1 VRARRSTIS
10 TATALVAGALLLAGC
25 SSSDPAAPAAS
36 GTGTG
41 SATPSSTAQ
50 EPTPEASPTDE
61 MPADASPLSGRAGGA
76 GKPTLIVKF
85 DNTPNAQPHSGLKK
99 ADVVYVEEVEYG
111 LTRLAAV
118 FATDLPKVVGPV
130 RSARISDL
138 DLFANYGTPAFAY
151 SGAQH
156 KLRPFIAAS
165 DLIDVSGDQG
175 PYGYY
180 RDGSRRAPYNFM
192 GQPEK
197 LIARA
202 KKASDAPNIGFEFAK
217 KAPDGGKA
225 VATIT
230 ATYPSSSARFVWN
243 AKGGGYDVRLNGAP
257 ARATEGGTQR
267 ATTVVVQYVKQY
279 DSGFGDK
286 FGGRT
291 PKEETIGAGQGWVL
305 RDGQAWKVT
314 WSRPDAL
321 APTQF
326 VGADGQVV
334 AFAPGQVWVVL
345 VNKRTPVKVSW
356 APTASPSPTAS

>member
-1 VRARRSTIS
+1 MRARRSTI
-10 TATALVAGALLLAGC
+10 TTAATALVAAALVLTGC
-25 SSSDPAAPAAS
+25 SGGDPSAPAAS
-36 GTGTG
+36 GSSSG
-41 SATPSSTAQ
+41 SAAPTQTADTA
-50 EPTPEASPTDE
+50 TPEATPTDG

-118 FATDLPKVVGPV
+118 FATDLPKTVGPV

-151 SGAQH
+151 SGAQK
-156 KLRPFIAAS
+156 KLKPYIAAS
-165 DLIDVSGDQG
+165 ALIDVSGDKG

-192 GQPEK
+192 GQPDK

-202 KKASDAPNIGFEFAK
+202 KTASEAPSIGFTFAK
-217 KAPDGGKA
+217 SAPDGGKA
-225 VATIT
+225 VAKVT
-230 ATYPSSSARFVWN
+230 AQYPSSSAQFVWN
-243 AKGGGYDVRLNGAP
+243 VKSGGYDVRLNGSP

-291 PKEETIGAGQGWVL
+291 PKEETIGTGKGWVF
-305 RDGQAWKVT
+305 RNGKAYKVT
-314 WSRPDAL
+314 WTRAGKK
-321 APTQF
+321 APTTF

-334 AFAPGQVWVVL
+334 PFAPGQVWVVL
-345 VNKRTPVKVSW
+345 VNRRTPISM
-356 APTASPSPTAS
+356 A

>member
-1 VRARRSTIS
+1 
-10 TATALVAGALLLAGC
+10 
-25 SSSDPAAPAAS
+25 
-36 GTGTG
+36 
-41 SATPSSTAQ
+41 
-50 EPTPEASPTDE
+50 
-61 MPADASPLSGRAGGA
+61 MPADASPLSGRPGGA

-85 DNTPNAQPHSGLKK
+85 DNTPNAQPHSGLTK

-165 DLIDVSGDQG
+165 ALIDVSGDQG

-192 GQPEK
+192 GQPDK

-202 KKASDAPNIGFEFAK
+202 KKASDAPSIGFEFSK
-217 KAPDGGKA
+217 KAPAGGKA
-225 VATIT
+225 VGTIT
-230 ATYPSSSARFVWN
+230 ASYPSSSAKFVWN
-243 AKGGGYDVRLNGAP
+243 VKSGGYDVRLNGAP

-291 PKEETIGAGQGWVL
+291 PKEETIGTGKGWVFRNGKAYKITWT
-305 RDGQAWKVT
+305 RDDKK
-314 WSRPDAL
+314 S
-321 APTQF
+321 PTTF

-334 AFAPGQVWVVL
+334 PFAPGQIWVVL
-345 VNKRTPVKVSW
+345 VNRTKPISM
-356 APTASPSPTAS
+356 S

>member
-1 VRARRSTIS
+1 VRARRSTI
-10 TATALVAGALLLAGC
+10 TAAATALVAAALVLTGC

-36 GTGTG
+36 GTSTG
-41 SATPSSTAQ
+41 SATPTTSESAA
-50 EPTPEASPTDE
+50 TPEATPTEE

-76 GKPTLIVKF
+76 GKPTLIVKY

-138 DLFANYGTPAFAY
+138 DLFANYGTPAFSY
-151 SGAQH
+151 SGAQK
-156 KLRPFIAAS
+156 KLKPYIAAS
-165 DLIDVSGDQG
+165 NLIDVSGDQG

-202 KKASDAPNIGFEFAK
+202 KTASDAPSIGFEFAK
-217 KAPDGGKA
+217 KAPAGGKA
-225 VATIT
+225 VARIT
-230 ATYPSSSARFVWN
+230 ATYPASSAQFVWN
-243 AKGGGYDVRLNGAP
+243 AQGGGYDVRLNGAP

-291 PKEETIGAGQGWVL
+291 PKEETIGTGKGWVFRNGKAYKITWT
-305 RDGQAWKVT
+305 RDDKK
-314 WSRPDAL
+314 S
-321 APTQF
+321 PTVY

-334 AFAPGQVWVVL
+334 PFAPGQIWVVL
-345 VNKRTPVKVSW
+345 VNRTEPI
-356 APTASPSPTAS
+356 TMR

>member
-1 VRARRSTIS
+1 VA
-10 TATALVAGALLLAGC
+10 AALVLTGC
-25 SSSDPAAPAAS
+25 SSSDPAAPAEQTTPSGSAS
-36 GTGTG
+36 PTTSEG
-41 SATPSSTAQ
+41 SATP
-50 EPTPEASPTDE
+50 EATPTDE

-99 ADVVYVEEVEYG
+99 ADLVYVEEVEYG

-118 FATDLPKVVGPV
+118 FATDLPNVVGPV

-138 DLFANYGTPAFAY
+138 ELFANYGTPAFAY
-151 SGAQH
+151 SGAQR
-156 KLRPFIAAS
+156 KLKPFIAAS
-165 DLIDVSGDQG
+165 NLIDVSGDKG

-197 LIARA
+197 LIKRA
-202 KKASDAPNIGFEFAK
+202 KTASDAPSIGFEFSK
-217 KAPDGGKA
+217 KAPEGGKA
-225 VATIT
+225 VVKIT
-230 ATYPSSSARFVWN
+230 ATYPSSSAQFLWN

-291 PKEETIGAGQGWVL
+291 PKEETVGTGKGWVF
-305 RDGQAWKVT
+305 RNGKAYKVT
-314 WSRPDAL
+314 WTRDDKKS
-321 APTQF
+321 PTVF

-334 AFAPGQVWVVL
+334 TFAPGQVWVVL
-345 VNKRTPVKVSW
+345 VNRTKPISM
-356 APTASPSPTAS
+356 S